1 MNDLNILSRMMRIS
15 ITTQVVTPYI
25 AHIFYIGLASFE
37 VIHELNKTFLIRLLS
52 QGRCI
57 VCMFKQE
64 IHKKGDRSLLPDVEG
79 SCLRVLCL
87 SGARPV

>member
-1 MNDLNILSRMMRIS
+1 MFN
-15 ITTQVVTPYI
+15 
-25 AHIFYIGLASFE
+25 IGLAFFE

-52 QGRCI
+52 QGLCI

-64 IHKKGDRSLLPDVEG
+64 IHKKGNHSLLPEVEG